1 MRKRFWVSMIIYLF
15 ATFSVLPFVAIS
27 DEDCQGPSICA
38 GAWVKGG
45 SKLRAK
51 ARVSSPSSVRGQWG
65 YRVMA
70 GRYDERDSGSY
81 TRRYSQSWE
90 VEDYTATATAYAQ
103 NRGKAGSGPAYF
115 VTASE
120 SSGG

>member
-1 MRKRFWVSMIIYLF
+1 MRKRFWVGLITCFF

-27 DEDCQGPSICA
+27 EQNCQKSICA
-38 GAWVKGG
+38 EARVFGG

-51 ARVSSPSSVRGQWG
+51 ARVSSPSSARGTWG
-65 YRVMA
+65 YRVQA
-70 GRYDERDSGSY
+70 GRFDERRSDFY
-81 TRRYSQSWE
+81 RRGVNRNRQVS
-90 VEDYTATATAYAQ
+90 DYTSNASAYAQ
-103 NRGKAGSGPAYF
+103 NRGKYGSGPGYF

>member
-1 MRKRFWVSMIIYLF
+1 MRKRFWVGLIICLVAAF
-15 ATFSVLPFVAIS
+15 SIPTFVVLS
-27 DEDCQGPSICA
+27 KQDCQGPSICA
-38 GAWVKGG
+38 EARVFGG

-51 ARVSSPSSVRGQWG
+51 ARVSSPASARGQWG

-70 GRYDERDSGSY
+70 GKHDERDSNSY
-81 TRRYSQSWE
+81 TRGYNKSWE
-90 VEDYTATATAYAQ
+90 VSDYTANASAYAQ
-103 NRGKAGSGPAYF
+103 NRGKYGNGQAYF

>member
-1 MRKRFWVSMIIYLF
+1 MIICLVAAF
-15 ATFSVLPFVAIS
+15 SIPTFVVLS
-27 DEDCQGPSICA
+27 KQDCQGPSICA
-38 GAWVKGG
+38 EARVFGG

-65 YRVMA
+65 YRVQA
-70 GRYDERDSGSY
+70 GTKKQSNSDYYSAGYRD
-81 TRRYSQSWE
+81 SWE
-90 VEDYTATATAYAQ
+90 VEKYTATASAYAQ
-103 NRGKAGSGPAYF
+103 NRGKAGSGQAYL

>member
-1 MRKRFWVSMIIYLF
+1 MRKRFWVGWITFLF
-15 ATFSVLPFVAIS
+15 VTFSVLPFVAIS
-27 DEDCQGPSICA
+27 KEECKRSICA
-38 GAWVKGG
+38 GAWVKGS

-51 ARVSSPSSVRGQWG
+51 ARISSPTAARGQWG

-70 GRYDERDSGSY
+70 GRHDERRGGPYHRGVSKS
-81 TRRYSQSWE
+81 RE
-90 VEDYTATATAYAQ
+90 VSDYTANASAYAQ
-103 NRGKAGSGPAYF
+103 NRGKYGSEQAYF